1 MYDKLFNA
9 WQYEIENEELGCLTI
24 DFFSK
29 LSDYIAYLKEENNK
43 ASQETMKYSL
53 LLHEMEHVNCMVEE
67 LICARYIKIIKIT
80 KDKNKLPS
88 TKLSSEE
95 RKIFSN
101 FSSFI
106 KDYQLFRKKLFQGKA
121 KKPEIKKSS
130 QRVTVRILKDIPS
143 LIGSDMK
150 SYGPFLIEDVAS
162 LPSENA
168 ELLVKQGLGKIVE
181 TN

>member
-1 MYDKLFNA
+1 MYNKLFNA

-24 DFFSK
+24 DFFSN

-43 ASQETMKYSL
+43 ESQKTVKSSL
-53 LLHEMEHVNCMVEE
+53 LLHELEHVNCMVEE
-67 LICARYIKIIKIT
+67 LIYARYLKIIKIT

-95 RKIFSN
+95 KKIFSN

-106 KDYQLFRKKLFQGKA
+106 KDYQLFRKTLFQGKA
-121 KKPEIKKSS
+121 KNHEIMKSS
-130 QRVTVRILKDIPS
+130 QRVTVRILEDIPA
-143 LIGSDMK
+143 LIGADMK
-150 SYGPFLIEDVAS
+150 SYGPFLVEDVAS

-168 ELLVKQGLGKIVE
+168 ELLIKRGLGKIVE